1 MWVSCHIRSLYFFLP
16 ILMRLSCQLFMSCS
30 IVQWFFMVFRRGAH
44 SDALWRG
51 KMIGCGC
58 ISMKVESGTWI
69 RHVTRSDA
77 TVTPGDTRWHEVTR
91 CETTVLIRTVDYCT
105 NQYHIKYIN
114 ATVMERLWGG
124 HVLRFFLN
132 PFLVFPSSRFPNGS
146 TLVPRLYF
154 QFQRHHH
161 ENRSISNFKHSTITK
176 SQPWDEKW

>member
-1 MWVSCHIRSLYFFLP
+1 MWVSCHIRSLYFFLANFNA
-16 ILMRLSCQLFMSCS
+16 SFMSAVHVMFDCS
-30 IVQWFFMVFRRGAH
+30 MVFHGFSSRRPFRCAVARKNDRLRLHLDEGGVRDLD
-44 SDALWRG
+44 STCDTEWRYG
-51 KMIGCGC
+51 NARC
-58 ISMKVESGTWI
+58 
-69 RHVTRSDA
+69 
-77 TVTPGDTRWHEVTR
+77 EVTR

-105 NQYHIKYIN
+105 ILMLQS
-114 ATVMERLWGG
+114 AVVTVMERLWGG

-161 ENRSISNFKHSTITK
+161 EIRSISNFKHNTITK